1 MVERL
6 KILRKAKKK
15 TQTDI
20 AKYLGI
26 TVSAYGNYELGQR
39 QPTPETLQ
47 KLADYFGVSVDYL
60 LGRDINPIMDRPES
74 QIAENYIKQYSYL
87 FSEKEFQ
94 VYTEL
99 YTLMNKTQKIFILGT
114 IIGYLREKGVKIDIK
129 Y

>member
-1 MVERL
+1 MEKLKELRKNL
-6 KILRKAKKK
+6 KIK
-15 TQTDI
+15 QQDI
-20 AKYLGI
+20 ADYLKI
-26 TVSAYGNYELGQR
+26 SRQAYSHYENGQR

-74 QIAENYIKQYSYL
+74 QIVENFINQYSYL
-87 FSEKEFQ
+87 FSEKEFRA
-94 VYTEL
+94 YTEL
-99 YTLMNKTQKIFILGT
+99 YSLMNETQKIFILGT